1 MTERFLITE
10 YKTTVTHKINDENE
24 FTQELESY
32 IVFDTNSQAVV
43 GVYGTLEEAQL
54 KIAELKENLK
64 SSPKPRM

>member
-10 YKTTVTHKINDENE
+10 HKTTVTHKISDEKE
-24 FTQELESY
+24 FTQELEIY

-54 KIAELKENLK
+54 KIAELKENLQ